1 MKIKN
6 IFSVIGLGLFAA
18 VSVGAGVALAKSAK
32 AEPVNADANTWMM
45 RFELCLGSMSPHHNP
60 VPWGDEYVDA
70 IQFHYWGTN
79 VDETINVSHIAYDTH
94 DFYGVNVALND
105 SQIINGVQWKLHQH
119 GHGDDWKYSVDID
132 TFGTNDVH
140 ALDKDT
146 TLAGIMWQADDLT
159 VPEGWEGDKW
169 NFLVNKGYPTSYMGI
184 EVGINPDLE
193 YINFV
198 KEPSSNSFV
207 IRNHVFKSTD
217 GVSLDAESGGFVMP
231 DGFLWMDEASK
242 QNLQPGAESH
252 TNWWYMNDN
261 GTYDYIISN
270 DGFKIRKHVEDYYA
284 VYLIGV
290 EDDVWVYT
298 FGESGYEQFG
308 EFPGTQLS
316 AIAGKS
322 DVKGDLHFQGSDYGL
337 WTLNVHIGYPKADHI
352 ILSYKNEYGVVAN
365 QTADMLLVPESAYY
379 FSDVEDYYND
389 DASAA
394 LNFLSYAEEY
404 RLDTADDSI
413 CSIDSDDA
421 KAIVNRYNHLTAT
434 QRETY
439 VDVTTVNTYKR
450 DGSSGTEYVSYRL
463 VMEQISLIAGIELEG
478 GSGRNISSPI
488 ANATSVDST
497 TLIAVVSI
505 VAFISLSSIGVM
517 LVIKKRKHQ

>member
-32 AEPVNADANTWMM
+32 AEPVNADANTWMV
-45 RFELCLGSMSPHHNP
+45 RFQLDLGSCSPSSPSSVFPAENQ
-60 VPWGDEYVDA
+60 VDGVR
-70 IQFHYWGTN
+70 FHYWGDGG
-79 VDETINVSHIAYDTH
+79 VDETVRASKMFARFEHDYYAINVSLA
-94 DFYGVNVALND
+94 D
-105 SQIINGVQWKLHQH
+105 SQTINGAQWILEQR
-119 GHGDDWKYSVDID
+119 GIGDKYSIDI
-132 TFGTNDVH
+132 TQFGDSLVTSLN
-140 ALDKDT
+140 KDT
-146 TLAGIMWQADDLT
+146 TVAGLQYQFDNVWTEVNPGDWHWALLKD
-159 VPEGWEGDKW
+159 EGDFTTYYKADIG
-169 NFLVNKGYPTSYMGI
+169 VDEHTYP
-184 EVGINPDLE
+184 VLQ
-193 YINFV
+193 
-198 KEPSSNSFV
+198 KEPANNVFA
-207 IRNHVFKSTD
+207 IRNLTLSATD
-217 GVSLDAESGGFVMP
+217 GVSFETENGVMFSSNCRGLLDAASLEFVGG
-231 DGFLWMDEASK
+231 D
-242 QNLQPGAESH
+242 QP
-252 TNWWYMNDN
+252 NWFWLYG
-261 GTYDYIISN
+261 GTYDIILAS
-270 DGFKIRKHVEDYYA
+270 DCMKIRKHVDDYYA

-298 FGESGYEQFG
+298 FGENGYEQFG

-322 DVKGDLHFQGSDYGL
+322 DVKGDLHFQGSDFGL
-337 WTLNVHIGYPKADHI
+337 WTLDVYIGYPKADHM
-352 ILSYKNEYGVVAN
+352 ILSYKNEYGIVAN
-365 QTADMLLVPESAYY
+365 QSADMLLVPESAYY

-404 RLDTADDSI
+404 RLGATNESI
-413 CSIDSDDA
+413 CNISESNAKLIVNKYNLLSDD
-421 KAIVNRYNHLTAT
+421 
-434 QRETY
+434 QREIY
-439 VDVTTVNTYKR
+439 VDSTTVNTHKR
-450 DGSSGTEYVSYRL
+450 DGSEGKEYVSYRL
-463 VMEQISLIAGIELEG
+463 VMEQISAIAGIDLEG